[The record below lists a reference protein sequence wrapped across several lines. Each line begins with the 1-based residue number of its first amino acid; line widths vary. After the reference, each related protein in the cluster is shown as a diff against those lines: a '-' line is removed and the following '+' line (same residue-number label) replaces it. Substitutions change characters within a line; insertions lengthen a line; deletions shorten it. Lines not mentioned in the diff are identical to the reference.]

1 MATTSEFSDTNNTK
15 SVNIFADMRTELDQ
29 KFAEFDSLLKEHK
42 NTLQLKI
49 DKLELEFNNK
59 HKQIEKDKQI
69 LTELHQQT
77 ESNLAQE
84 SLVDL
89 QGKILQEIDEKMKNL
104 NLECGQQTEMRFT
117 LYWNQEDIA
126 GTIHSIEI
134 ELAPFKATNQTES
147 PQKSLD
153 PPEDPYPPPNNYPT
167 QQDPPVYYDN
177 YPSWSGQYRG
187 DRKENRGHRGRYR
200 DKYAYDNSY

>member
-69 LTELHQQT
+69 LIELHQQT

-84 SLVDL
+84 SLV
-89 QGKILQEIDEKMKNL
+89 E
-104 NLECGQQTEMRFT
+104 
-117 LYWNQEDIA
+117 QEDTQ
-126 GTIHSIEI
+126 TIRY
-134 ELAPFKATNQTES
+134 NQLRPS
-147 PQKSLD
+147 PSS
-153 PPEDPYPPPNNYPT
+153 YPT
-167 QQDPPVYYDN
+167 DLLYYYTSHPN
-177 YPSWSGQYRG
+177 L
-187 DRKENRGHRGRYR
+187 
-200 DKYAYDNSY
+200 